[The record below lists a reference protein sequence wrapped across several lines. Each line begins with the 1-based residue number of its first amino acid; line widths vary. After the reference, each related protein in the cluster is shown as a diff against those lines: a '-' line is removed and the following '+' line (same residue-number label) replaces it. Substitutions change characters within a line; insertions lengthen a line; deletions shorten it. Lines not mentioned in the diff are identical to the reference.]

1 MENKMQWSRR
11 ELKERSKAVLRMHYW
26 RIVLVAL
33 LLSLLADGDKTPL
46 GVIESVV
53 QEQTGSVV
61 EEKEPVLYSLG
72 LSDTYRII
80 RDHVL
85 NKQYM
90 GGIVV
95 GTAVFTAF
103 ILFLIVAFSGLLLS
117 IFIINPLEVGSLRF
131 YNRGFDTKPRFKELF
146 HVFEYKYKNV
156 VSVMCLKD
164 IYTFLW
170 CLLFI
175 VPGIIKSYEYLMV
188 PYILSE
194 HSDMRPKEVF
204 AASRQLMRGQK
215 WKAFVLDLS
224 FLGWVILSGMTF
236 GILGIFFVS
245 PYRAL
250 TFTALYRKLLGGD
263 VIPHNIYYDG
273 MEEETGNN
281 WYGLPDNKIPYGG
294 QEEKQEV

>member
-11 ELKERSKAVLRMHYW
+11 ELKERSKAVLRTHYW

-53 QEQTGSVV
+53 QEQTGSV

-103 ILFLIVAFSGLLLS
+103 N
-117 IFIINPLEVGSLRF
+117 IF
-131 YNRGFDTKPRFKELF
+131 
-146 HVFEYKYKNV
+146 
-156 VSVMCLKD
+156 
-164 IYTFLW
+164 
-170 CLLFI
+170 
-175 VPGIIKSYEYLMV
+175 
-188 PYILSE
+188 
-194 HSDMRPKEVF
+194 
-204 AASRQLMRGQK
+204 
-215 WKAFVLDLS
+215 
-224 FLGWVILSGMTF
+224 
-236 GILGIFFVS
+236 
-245 PYRAL
+245 
-250 TFTALYRKLLGGD
+250 
-263 VIPHNIYYDG
+263 
-273 MEEETGNN
+273 
-281 WYGLPDNKIPYGG
+281 
-294 QEEKQEV
+294 